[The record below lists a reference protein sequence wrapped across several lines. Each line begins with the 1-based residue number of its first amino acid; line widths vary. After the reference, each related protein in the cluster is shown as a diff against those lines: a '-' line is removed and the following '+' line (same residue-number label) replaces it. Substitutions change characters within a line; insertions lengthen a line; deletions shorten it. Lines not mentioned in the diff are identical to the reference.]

1 MLAHYYHL
9 KKEPAGLS
17 EATPTGLTTPKKQS
31 TMRKTVLQF
40 YLLLLLL
47 VVGASKALAQSVT
60 VTLSSPTICLGDQ
73 LSLDAAVT
81 GGSPTQLQVDYNN
94 DGTFET
100 TIPNSGPNY
109 STSYIYPASG
119 PYTIKVRATL
129 SGGGNVEATANV
141 IVYRLPIPSAVVNGS
156 AVQCFRGN
164 LVTLNNTS
172 VKTDNSIYRL
182 DILWGDGNKN
192 VFPFPLPGLSAAHT
206 FNSSNKYDITLRVVD
221 SIGCFKDTTYSGLI
235 TIKDNIT
242 PSFNIFGQRG
252 CNGSNYLF
260 TNTTV
265 VPPNNTPIP
274 FGQIRQYIWDFGD
287 GAIDVRKRPWKIPK
301 DSLNY
306 DTINHKYTKNGVFL
320 PALIIEDTAGCID
333 SFRVNINSSQNKPG
347 NIVVTLDAAPYLDAA
362 DTLLRD
368 SVCFKVH
375 GLSKLTF
382 KQTPNEMVN
391 PGNGELVWFFDDP
404 PSQQQNF
411 NTSQWTVDHTFQDA
425 LRKAPY
431 FVRLTL
437 WPNRPDPSC
446 RKDTIIPIEVL
457 GPRSRIEDPQN
468 NIVILPTDK
477 NQCQANANG
486 YYNTVDFVN
495 TSQYY
500 KSDHVF
506 TLWDFG
512 DNFAPQCTSFLVP
525 NVGYPPL
532 GGWATA
538 ADQYNFSTGYWRQ
551 GNKVFPGRRLDCRYS
566 ADTLP
571 LHNYR
576 DWNVIYQWYR
586 YGHDFMPW
594 DFNRYTRNPADT
606 LLPLAQGGKIWVQ
619 PWDTLFWGKPVFLNP
634 LNGLWSLNQSM
645 WTDPFSGQSMPW
657 PRIDTIR
664 SVDQNG
670 QPNPQDLVPY
680 NRFVLQNGA
689 PDPMAG
695 FYGSTKSNPNGG
707 VYGFFE
713 SGTIV
718 DPILDTMT
726 LEYEDANGVFHQ
738 YNYDSLIDQSPD
750 RKTLYRFLF
759 DRAVQSCHNVTLL
772 QRDSLNNVGSRRFLI
787 DERVYGNV
795 STDYL
800 FSSSVKTYTPITGGK
815 VLSLTKT
822 DDDVSY
828 PLENIGF
835 AFNYNGQVY
844 NQIGVQSNGHIRF
857 GNLANDS
864 RYKVLPN
871 TVATISA
878 FNEDIQGKNLPTSEV
893 RMEVIGSAPN
903 RTCVIQWSDFARFP
917 YQFYPNDVF
926 NFQLRLNETG
936 SIETVYGNS
945 FALDNLDTVGYT
957 ISVGMTGFSTSD
969 FNMRSGSSF
978 GSSVPSTTGKDGI
991 SISPTNLP
999 QPGLTYL
1006 WQQQQMTYGRSTV
1019 KEYIDSIPRGVPD
1032 QVLLNIKVWMNE
1044 AFNPLSIS
1052 SINFTTTGTTR
1063 PADILKAKVLYSG
1076 DKSALRGSNAIQ
1088 FGGDVLNPSGPFSVN
1103 GSLQLNR
1110 GLNNFWL
1117 VYDVLDTAKL
1127 ANIVDAS
1134 CTSLVIDGIT
1144 YVPIVEQPI
1153 GGRGIKKNDLQF
1165 LGPDDCRD
1173 SIPVQLRLMRPDARG
1188 LGKNGVECPGENA
1201 KPDRAGIQFMLGPV
1215 IGGKLG
1221 DYPGISPDCGQS
1233 FIRFNHDSMA
1243 DRLDETPC
1251 ALDAFVDYTG
1261 GFTPGGLERYPFAN
1275 QPDFGQFQPPNL
1287 WADPFGTSF
1296 WYQYGPGAVSGRPLF
1311 APANPTGDI
1320 TVGLIVGTG
1329 DPNNPCLS
1337 DTIWYHNFLNI
1348 TDLDGRFFV
1357 DPTYDPI
1364 TKAPTNGVCKLYCKS
1379 DMVNFVYIDSTQR
1392 NIRLSKI
1399 DWGDH
1404 SITVDSFYYG
1414 KPGQNDGYF
1423 VNGFRRVRYNIFYGP
1438 CGEDVIGKIIDSIVF
1453 PTGLPGANLTYEYID
1468 NYTNRI
1474 YNATTNPFG
1483 SLTRI
1488 GPNTAGDS
1496 VQWQECGKSF
1506 WVANTDTIKHF
1517 YITVENDYAKMLL
1530 PVQHKYWSSSYE
1542 DACKKPGSTPQRISH
1557 TLESTKE
1564 CRDEKADDKLLVRG
1578 VIDSVRTRN
1587 GNGEWDDIF
1596 CKNEPVYFY
1605 DSIRYW
1611 RPDCTIS
1618 DPLFNPNKHPITG
1631 NPYNAPFNSYHYD
1644 TIDYWRD
1651 GSIDIND
1658 FRANGD
1664 YVEKVKYYFG
1674 DGDSAMWT
1682 KPVHKYK
1689 NAGRY
1694 QVTLLSRDKKGCW
1707 DTAQCVVYVTEPN
1720 AIPVI
1725 RPGLYNCGNPVT
1737 FYDRSNMTPIPGYPY
1752 NPFDSIRFLPAVGGS
1767 GKLVNKN
1774 YWFFGER
1781 QTDTLRADAQFV
1793 DTPVWN
1799 YRGNGSF
1806 RIKLVVESAQ
1816 GCKDTGFVNLFIS
1829 GPRPYLKV
1837 ITDTVGCAPFT
1848 VKVINMADSFGGND
1862 RPTKRTDILWGDK
1875 NSQQST
1881 SLRLGDTLSFT
1892 YSDSGTFYIFAR
1904 SDDNNPQS
1912 DNNGCKIV
1920 YYPDTVGGINVP
1932 IRISVRRSFP
1942 AEISLDKQVVC
1953 VDQGFLI
1960 TNKSDTISYT
1970 EFKYDIVDSAGT
1982 LINTITKTNTDN
1994 KFVQTIGT
2002 PGKYEIRLEPTK
2014 VAPGLPFCRLF
2025 DTLPITVVR
2034 PYASFVIDSSAM
2046 PKFKF
2051 TNTSTSSSEYTWTAT
2066 KNGNIVG
2073 QVDKVESDR
2082 DWSFDFGSDTG
2093 DVVICLEAFT
2103 PDPAK
2108 PACVDKVCDTISY
2121 RFVVEF
2127 EIYNVFTPNS
2137 DGSNDKFDI
2146 KIKGETKYDLTIY
2159 NRWGTKVFESTD
2171 ASYDWDGTN
2180 KNDGTACPQGTYFYV
2195 FKYELMNGEKKT
2207 LNGTITLIK
2216 DANK

>member
-9 KKEPAGLS
+9 KELPVELS
-17 EATPTGLTTPKKQS
+17 EASPTGLTTSKNQS
-31 TMRKTVLQF
+31 TMRKAVLQF

-47 VVGASKALAQSVT
+47 TVGTINAFAQSVT
-60 VTLSSPTICLGDQ
+60 VTVSSPTICLGDQ
-73 LSLDAAVT
+73 LSLDASVT
-81 GGSPTQLQVDYNN
+81 GGTPTQLQVDYNN

-109 STSYIYPASG
+109 NTSYIYPASG

-129 SGGGNVEATANV
+129 SGGGNVEATTNV
-141 IVYRLPIPSAVVNGS
+141 IVYRLPIPSAIVNGS

-182 DILWGDGNKN
+182 EVLWGDGNRD
-192 VFPFPLPGLSAAHT
+192 VFPFPNVGLTTGHT
-206 FNSSNKYDITLRVVD
+206 YNASNQYSITIKVVD
-221 SIGCFKDTTYSGLI
+221 SVGCFKDTTYNGLI
-235 TIKDNIT
+235 TIKDNIG
-242 PSFNIFGQRG
+242 PSFDVFGTRG
-252 CNGSNYLF
+252 CDTSIYLF
-260 TNTTV
+260 DNTTV
-265 VPPNNTPIP
+265 ISPTTNPLP
-274 FGQIRQYIWDFGD
+274 FSMIRRYTWDFGD
-287 GAIDVRKRPWKIPK
+287 GTSETRQQPWILPQ
-301 DSLNY
+301 DSFNY
-306 DTINHKYTKNGVFL
+306 DTIYHRYVKNGVFL
-320 PALIIEDTAGCID
+320 PALIIEDITGCID
-333 SFRVNINSSQNKPG
+333 SFRIDRNSNKNKPE
-347 NIVVTLDAAPYLDAA
+347 NIVITFDAAPYLSVQ
-362 DTLLRD
+362 DTIKRD
-368 SVCFKVH
+368 SVCYDKEGFKTLV
-375 GLSKLTF
+375 F
-382 KQTPNEMVN
+382 KQTPNEMIN
-391 PGNGELVWFFDDP
+391 PGNGELLWTFDDP

-411 NTSQWTVDHTFQDA
+411 NTSLWTVPHNFQ
-425 LRKAPY
+425 APIRQGV
-431 FVRLTL
+431 FNVRLVL
-437 WPNRPDPSC
+437 WPNQPNPKC
-446 RKDTIIPIEVL
+446 RKDTILPIEVL
-457 GPRSRIEDPQN
+457 GPRARIEDPQN

-477 NQCQANANG
+477 NQCQANASG
-486 YYNTVDFVN
+486 FYNTVDFVN

-506 TLWDFG
+506 RLWDFG

-606 LLPLAQGGKIWVQ
+606 ILPLAQGGKVWVQ
-619 PWDTLFWGKPVFLNP
+619 PWDTLYWGKPVYLNP
-634 LNGLWSLNQSM
+634 VTGVWSLTQGT
-645 WTDPFSGQSMPW
+645 WTDPFSGQTMPW

-664 SVDQNG
+664 SVDPNG
-670 QPNPQDLVPY
+670 QPNPNDLVPY
-680 NRFVLQNGA
+680 NRFTLQNGA
-689 PDPMAG
+689 PDPLVG
-695 FYGSTKSNPNGG
+695 FYGNTLPSQGG
-707 VYGFFE
+707 YGFIPR
-713 SGTIV
+713 GTVI
-718 DPILDTMT
+718 DPIFDTLT
-726 LEYEDANGVFHQ
+726 LKYTSVDGRFYKHH
-738 YNYDSLIDQSPD
+738 YDSLIDQSPD
-750 RKTLYRFLF
+750 RKTFYRYMF
-759 DRAVQSCHNVTLL
+759 DRGVQACHTVRLFL
-772 QRDSLNNVGSRRFLI
+772 KDSLNNVGNKSFLI
-787 DERVYGNV
+787 
-795 STDYL
+795 
-800 FSSSVKTYTPITGGK
+800 
-815 VLSLTKT
+815 
-822 DDDVSY
+822 
-828 PLENIGF
+828 
-835 AFNYNGQVY
+835 
-844 NQIGVQSNGHIRF
+844 
-857 GNLANDS
+857 
-864 RYKVLPN
+864 
-871 TVATISA
+871 
-878 FNEDIQGKNLPTSEV
+878 
-893 RMEVIGSAPN
+893 
-903 RTCVIQWSDFARFP
+903 
-917 YQFYPNDVF
+917 PND
-926 NFQLRLNETG
+926 
-936 SIETVYGNS
+936 
-945 FALDNLDTVGYT
+945 
-957 ISVGMTGFSTSD
+957 ISV
-969 FNMRSGSSF
+969 
-978 GSSVPSTTGKDGI
+978 
-991 SISPTNLP
+991 L
-999 QPGLTYL
+999 
-1006 WQQQQMTYGRSTV
+1006 
-1019 KEYIDSIPRGVPD
+1019 DS
-1032 QVLLNIKVWMNE
+1032 
-1044 AFNPLSIS
+1044 
-1052 SINFTTTGTTR
+1052 
-1063 PADILKAKVLYSG
+1063 
-1076 DKSALRGSNAIQ
+1076 
-1088 FGGDVLNPSGPFSVN
+1088 
-1103 GSLQLNR
+1103 
-1110 GLNNFWL
+1110 
-1117 VYDVLDTAKL
+1117 LDCEHD
-1127 ANIVDAS
+1127 N
-1134 CTSLVIDGIT
+1134 
-1144 YVPIVEQPI
+1144 Q
-1153 GGRGIKKNDLQF
+1153 
-1165 LGPDDCRD
+1165 
-1173 SIPVQLRLMRPDARG
+1173 VQLKLMRPDARG
-1188 LGKNGVECPGENA
+1188 VGKRGVECPGA
-1201 KPDRAGIQFMLGPV
+1201 HSGPDQAGIQFMFGPV
-1215 IGGKLG
+1215 SDRLG

-1243 DRLDETPC
+1243 DRLDQTPC
-1251 ALDAFVDYTG
+1251 ALDGFVDFG
-1261 GFTPGGLERYPFAN
+1261 GGTTPGGLTLPPFAN
-1275 QPDFGQFQPPNL
+1275 QPDFGQFLPPNL

-1296 WYQYGPGAVSGRPLF
+1296 WYQYGPGVASGWPLSV
-1311 APANPTGDI
+1311 PANPTGDI
-1320 TVGLIVGTG
+1320 TIGIIVGTG
-1329 DPNNPCLS
+1329 DPTNPCLS

-1357 DPTYDPI
+1357 DPTYNPL
-1364 TKAPTNGVCKLYCKS
+1364 TNAPTNGACKLYCKN

-1392 NIRLSKI
+1392 YLKSSMIS
-1399 DWGDH
+1399 WGDN

-1423 VNGFRRVRYNIFYGP
+1423 VDGFRRVRYNIYYGP
-1438 CGEDVIGKIIDSIVF
+1438 CGENILGSLIDSIVF
-1453 PTGLPGANLTYEYID
+1453 PNGLPGANVTYEYID

-1474 YNATTNPFG
+1474 YNASTNPFG

-1496 VQWQECGKSF
+1496 VQWQECGKTF
-1506 WVANTDTIKHF
+1506 WVANTDTIKKF
-1517 YITVENDYAKMLL
+1517 YITVVNDRAKMLM

-1542 DACKKPGSTPQRISH
+1542 DDCKRLGATPRAISH
-1557 TLESTKE
+1557 TLTSTKE
-1564 CRDEKADDKLLVRG
+1564 CKKFETDTKLLVRG

-1587 GNGEWDDIF
+1587 AKGEWDDIF

-1611 RPDCTIS
+1611 RPDCSLS
-1618 DPLFNPNKHPITG
+1618 DPIFNPNFNPIT
-1631 NPYNAPFNSYHYD
+1631 NAVYNAPFNSYHYD

-1658 FRANGD
+1658 FRPNGD

-1689 NAGRY
+1689 TAGRY
-1694 QVTLLSRDKKGCW
+1694 LVTLLSRDKKGCW
-1707 DTAQCVVYVTEPN
+1707 DTAQCVVFVTEPN
-1720 AIPVI
+1720 AIPDI

-1737 FYDRSNMTPIPGYPY
+1737 FYDRSTMTPIAGYPY

-1767 GKLVNKN
+1767 GKLVNRN

-1781 QTDTLRADAQFV
+1781 QTDTLRADAQYI

-1806 RIKLVVESAQ
+1806 RIKLVVETAQ

-1875 NSQQST
+1875 NSQQT
-1881 SLRLGDTLSFT
+1881 SSLKLGDTLSFT
-1892 YSDSGTFYIFAR
+1892 YNDSGTFYIFAR

-1920 YYPDTVGGINVP
+1920 YFPDTTNGNNAP
-1932 IRISVRRSFP
+1932 IRISVKRSYP
-1942 AEISLDKQVVC
+1942 AEIALDKQVVC

-1970 EFKYDIVDSAGT
+1970 EFKYDIVDSAGA
-1982 LINTITKTNTDN
+1982 LVNTITKTNTDN
-1994 KFVQTIGT
+1994 KFTQTLGS

-2034 PYASFVIDSSAM
+2034 PFASFVIDSGSM

-2051 TNTSTSSSEYTWTAT
+2051 INTSTSSSEYTWTAT

-2127 EIYNVFTPNS
+2127 EIYNVFTPNN
-2137 DGSNDKFDI
+2137 DASNDKFDI

-2207 LNGTITLIK
+2207 LNGTVTLIR